1 MASLTGVRLDTREQ
15 AELTTEILSR
25 ALVLVDQA
33 GPRDDVQIG
42 AYAARPESLRDGL
55 EAAYRQL
62 AGTET
67 DERRRWDLVD
77 RANAVRRWTL
87 Q

>member
-1 MASLTGVRLDTREQ
+1 MAPQVDPRPRRGP
-15 AELTTEILSR
+15 R
-25 ALVLVDQA
+25 APA
-33 GPRDDVQIG
+33 PGRGFAWSPRDDVQNDP
-42 AYAARPESLRDGL
+42 YAARPDALRDGL
-55 EAAYRQL
+55 EHAYRLL

-87 Q
+87 R